1 MNESDQAVLEN
12 EFSSGEMSNGDNGD
26 EGRLGDDDDEEETI
40 ERNDAIFQ
48 KSFPNTS
55 RRDSEDDWDRVV
67 DSDFSF
73 ERSVSFH
80 SEHLDDDMEEIDIG
94 DTNVS

>member
-1 MNESDQAVLEN
+1 MPDSNEYST
-12 EFSSGEMSNGDNGD
+12 GEMFNDDNDD

-40 ERNDAIFQ
+40 ERNDAIFH

-55 RRDSEDDWDRVV
+55 RRDSDDDWDRVG
-67 DSDFSF
+67 DFSF

-80 SEHLDDDMEEIDIG
+80 SEHLDDDIE
-94 DTNVS
+94 DTNIDDTDVS

>member
-1 MNESDQAVLEN
+1 MNESDQEVLEN
-12 EFSSGEMSNGDNGD
+12 EFSSGETPNGDNGD

-73 ERSVSFH
+73 ERSVSFV
-80 SEHLDDDMEEIDIG
+80 SEHLDDDMEETDIG